1 MSDKIEFS
9 LHQSSVSAAGASYD
23 ASMLP
28 AWHVRR
34 PHFLKSA
41 LAVIQK
47 ALPTASD
54 IAGRYLPRMP
64 CRVRASMTEDETA
77 TQIMDLVDAV
87 SQDYVSPNTPDARNA
102 LLFRLGSDWKE
113 PLAALPAMIRPM
125 IVTDAEEQRG
135 FAILWLSTP
144 VITSVNGRLAPQILA
159 DWAEKLMAHFL
170 GASRLPALALVG
182 SPWAIR
188 GSRQGSPTSE
198 RPVWKIRPGAER
210 VELRAVVKLLSPRT
224 GPDFGEN
231 CDSTSDFYNTP
242 KAIRITNQY
251 LFNNVRRHFAPH
263 PSPDS
268 EGILAYA
275 RAINRQFPRPVPP
288 GNVMGM
294 CQRIHD
300 YLHKKLARRATRR
313 RDPDETSGQAQA
325 RSARETGE
333 MRFAATS
340 RRLVALVVGWPV
352 GKKLTQSALA
362 VAAGVSDRTVYDHG
376 KRPIATGSSLPLSGS
391 ISEINNFARLECCF
405 PGKTLSDLIAHRKI
419 ELEDLAYFE
428 KYKHDLRRSR
438 NPANPPNTPVS
449 GWDNPE
455 IAFAYRDAEIAF
467 EDVMARKRRSVLKAA
482 RERQLRQAGLRG
494 DISAKRRAL
503 IAVPTRLALLQPYLE
518 KKYPPQRLSVLVKII
533 RRNMEN
539 KIKADFRVGA
549 MARLLHKASPSP
561 IAPARF
567 RAVRRQKTCDPHRH
581 AIFRILRRPA
591 SGLTALGYNLS
602 TKRGRKN
609 FCDKL
614 VNHLVQAGSFNP
626 SNTELLKKQLM
637 EALRIYGIQP
647 MPRSRLSEPT

>member
-1 MSDKIEFS
+1 MPDKAEFS
-9 LHQSSVSAAGASYD
+9 LHWNSALAASASYD

-34 PHFLKSA
+34 PHFLKNA
-41 LAVIQK
+41 LALILE

-64 CRVRASMTEDETA
+64 CRIRASMTEDETA

-113 PLAALPAMIRPM
+113 RLAALPNMIRPM

-188 GSRQGSPTSE
+188 RSWPGSPTPE
-198 RPVWKIRPGAER
+198 RPVWKTRPGAET
-210 VELRAVVKLLSPRT
+210 VELRAVVKLLSRET

-231 CDSTSDFYNTP
+231 FDTTSNFYNTP
-242 KAIRITNQY
+242 KAIKITNQY

-300 YLHKKLARRATRR
+300 YLHKKPTRR
-313 RDPDETSGQAQA
+313 RDPNEDTGQAQS

-340 RRLVALVVGWPV
+340 RRLVALVVEWPFD
-352 GKKLTQSALA
+352 KKLTQSALA
-362 VAAGVSDRTVYDHG
+362 VAAGVSDRTIYDHG
-376 KRPIATGSSLPLSGS
+376 NRPIATGSSLPLSGS
-391 ISEINNFARLECCF
+391 IPEINNFARAESLF
-405 PGKTLSDLIAHRKI
+405 IGKTLFELIAHRKI
-419 ELEDLAYFE
+419 ELKDLAYFE
-428 KYKHDLRRSR
+428 GYKRDLRRF
-438 NPANPPNTPVS
+438 PDTATPPNTPVS

-467 EDVMARKRRSVLKAA
+467 EDVRSRKRRDAMKAA
-482 RERQLRQAGLRG
+482 RQRQLRQAGMRG
-494 DISAKRRAL
+494 DISVKRRAL
-503 IAVPTRLALLQPYLE
+503 NAVPARLALLQPYLE
-518 KKYPPQRLSVLVKII
+518 KKYPLERLSVLLKII
-533 RRNMEN
+533 RKNMEN
-539 KIKADFRVGA
+539 KIEADFRVGA
-549 MARLLHKASPSP
+549 MARLLLEASSSP
-561 IAPARF
+561 IAPVRF
-567 RAVRRQKTCDPHRH
+567 RSARRQKLRDPHQSVVL
-581 AIFRILRRPA
+581 RILRRLV

-602 TKRGRKN
+602 TKRGRKD

-626 SNTELLKKQLM
+626 SDTERLKKEIM

>member
-1 MSDKIEFS
+1 
-9 LHQSSVSAAGASYD
+9 
-23 ASMLP
+23 MLP

-41 LAVIQK
+41 LAVIQE

-54 IAGRYLPRMP
+54 IAWRYLPRMP
-64 CRVRASMTEDETA
+64 CHVRASMTEDETA

-135 FAILWLSTP
+135 FAILWLSSP

-198 RPVWKIRPGAER
+198 RPVWKTQPGAER

-251 LFNNVRRHFAPH
+251 LFNNVRQHFAPH

-300 YLHKKLARRATRR
+300 YLHKKLARRTTRR
-313 RDPDETSGQAQA
+313 RDPDETPRQAQA
-325 RSARETGE
+325 RSGRETGA
-333 MRFAATS
+333 MRREATS
-340 RRLVALVVGWPV
+340 RRLVALILAWPSD
-352 GKKLTQSALA
+352 KKLTQSALA
-362 VAAGVSDRTVYDHG
+362 VAAGVSEKTVRDHE
-376 KRPIATGSSLPLSGS
+376 KRPIPTGSSLPLSGNTQN
-391 ISEINNFARLECCF
+391 INKFARPECCF
-405 PGKTLSDLIAHRKI
+405 PGKTLSELIAHRKI
-419 ELEDLAYFE
+419 ELEDVAYFE
-428 KYKHDLRRSR
+428 GYKRDLRRSR

-449 GWDNPE
+449 AWDNPE

-467 EDVMARKRRSVLKAA
+467 EDVRSRKRRSVLKAA

-494 DISAKRRAL
+494 DISVKRRAL
-503 IAVPTRLALLQPYLE
+503 NAVPTRLALLQPYLE
-518 KKYPPQRLSVLVKII
+518 KKYPPERLSVLLKII
-533 RRNMEN
+533 RRNMEK
-539 KIKADFRVGA
+539 KIEADFHVGT
-549 MARLLHKASPSP
+549 MARILRQASPSP
-561 IAPARF
+561 IAPPRF

-591 SGLTALGYNLS
+591 SGLSTLGYNLS

-614 VNHLVQAGSFNP
+614 VNHLVRAGSFNP
-626 SNTELLKKQLM
+626 SDIERLKRETM
-637 EALRIYGIQP
+637 EALKIYGIHP
-647 MPRSRLSEPT
+647 MPRSRLSEPTRNKDITTSLVEIS